1 LALFRSVASGAEEE
15 ARLASGELRF
25 SFRGPSLQPRFAFS
39 DRLVYEAVD
48 LEETAQHANPVRVG
62 DALRVVVVNHATGYM
77 GTAHTVLGSE
87 RGEVPELE
95 VSGGEAGRV
104 EVVLRPPNL
113 RVWAERTWTVSEGGT
128 AGEGRRNVL
137 GTEGSALVTDETLTV
152 YTEWL
157 DADGTALPMGLPG
170 FTGRLARVIGEV
182 DEDNPAMGR
191 LLPVGDGSGADEDED
206 EHVGMFEIRPGRQT
220 QVLQLPREDAARRS
234 HFYVHVSGTSL
245 QEGARGGTGREP
257 GPSFAV
263 NVVCFH
269 GRGSGSGS
277 MRCGLRAVSGVGE
290 EGETPWMGERPM
302 RLVPVLTPK
311 HNAVLTLARRQA
323 ALALGQEDP
332 GPVIE
337 WVYRP
342 EAHFTLLE
350 LESLQVG
357 RRTAGGL
364 DVPMLGDDAAEGDAT
379 FRGDDQWLWGDFG
392 WEGPEEEEDLGRFS
406 GDRALGMYIGDTEGA
421 TDADGRWIFLPEQLG
436 SLDADDYATLRV
448 AQRGDEGNT
457 LWEFAFEVERLEL
470 VRRYHRPVF
479 DGGHPQPHLDVP
491 VDDYRILEVV
501 LHEDAR
507 VAARI
512 VGEVVNAQGAV
523 QQVDRSLLRAP
534 GNPSLSQEETT
545 LPPGTWRIPLTYGEV
560 EAALEELGAG
570 PEFTVEIHRLPAEAS
585 SEPLV
590 VLARLDGV
598 LVEQRTGLPAGQAQV
613 QGVRLHDGA
622 YQTQRTDFVMPSRG
636 VPVIIGRTYDNTRNV
651 EGSLGPGWE
660 PTFEHFA
667 RPLVQVESAGESGGA
682 PDFTVH
688 PVPSWVARAQG
699 GFTPAAEL
707 SPSADPVLSL
717 LVMDT
722 TFVWHDGAWHPER
735 GRHDRLEVVGGAGQ
749 PADAMVEAVDLPC
762 GDEGCLRMTTP
773 EGERFWF
780 RMPRTMVLDAV
791 QADGVFALRDVQ
803 PQAEPLLLT
812 ADRHGNATRYRTFVG
827 RAEDSPDG
835 ECVSSRVPNRLC
847 RIEFDLRPTD
857 EQPTM
862 AAGRTCR
869 FGYARVEGLETPN
882 PHRLVS
888 VTCGAAEAWEGPP
901 AEDVVITYAYDSAAG
916 HLAQASRDSQVET
929 YDYSPA
935 VQSPSVR
942 VPHNLREVV
951 GPAQERLA
959 LTYDAVGALIEFSE
973 EDVDAGLRP
982 EQVVTGITRGD
993 DVPGGTSAHGCPG
1006 ASTPEQT
1013 WALVYAGLNRT
1024 VTDPLGQQTQ
1034 WALNPIGNPRQV
1046 DGPGGEV
1053 IREWTLD
1060 DWSALESTVDNVLG
1074 AVELRHAT
1082 FETPRRTENAYL
1094 PDRRGFLGAQKD
1106 ALGG

>member
-1 LALFRSVASGAEEE
+1 MFRSVASGAEEE
-15 ARLASGELRF
+15 ARLAAWESGLAGLPSDASSLLLEADGTTVLVAVPGTIGRQVGWFVPAGHASGQCEVDYARLLPTGHVAALASRFTFCDPHQMAWLTSPVPAQVTGDTGSGRVEVATNADGTYTVQLRSWMGSPYMVHAAVRWAHLNRYAGRGTVQLSGVTGTLGPGSRGPVNFAVDLRVLSWPFRLSNELLLSDGLGNACTVRMGAPSASASGGVRVVTTAEGLQTHWPEGHTVYGTGMAVQCAGAGCTALGGSAACGGDHEGLLEQVEAQDLFNTSVYVFRESDGRLIGQRWGLDAGDLACDPALHAFAEGWLSCRAPSSAGGASGELRF

-170 FTGRLARVIGEV
+170 FTGRLARVIGEA

-263 NVVCFH
+263 NEVCFH

-277 MRCGLRAVSGVGE
+277 MRCVLRAASGVGE
-290 EGETPWMGERPM
+290 EGETPWMGARPM

-491 VDDYRILEVV
+491 VDDYRILEIA
-501 LHEDAR
+501 LAADAR
-507 VAARI
+507 I
-512 VGEVVNAQGAV
+512 SAV
-523 QQVDRSLLRAP
+523 IFDPEQDPEQQSVSLLRDP
-534 GNPSLSQEETT
+534 DNPVVT
-545 LPPGTWRIPLTYGEV
+545 LDVVELPAVQWLIPWTYGEG
-560 EAALEELGAG
+560 EEALEERDAG
-570 PEFTVEIHRLPAEAS
+570 PESTVEIH
-585 SEPLV
+585 
-590 VLARLDGV
+590 
-598 LVEQRTGLPAGQAQV
+598 
-613 QGVRLHDGA
+613 
-622 YQTQRTDFVMPSRG
+622 
-636 VPVIIGRTYDNTRNV
+636 
-651 EGSLGPGWE
+651 
-660 PTFEHFA
+660 
-667 RPLVQVESAGESGGA
+667 
-682 PDFTVH
+682 
-688 PVPSWVARAQG
+688 
-699 GFTPAAEL
+699 
-707 SPSADPVLSL
+707 
-717 LVMDT
+717 
-722 TFVWHDGAWHPER
+722 
-735 GRHDRLEVVGGAGQ
+735 
-749 PADAMVEAVDLPC
+749 
-762 GDEGCLRMTTP
+762 
-773 EGERFWF
+773 
-780 RMPRTMVLDAV
+780 
-791 QADGVFALRDVQ
+791 
-803 PQAEPLLLT
+803 
-812 ADRHGNATRYRTFVG
+812 
-827 RAEDSPDG
+827 
-835 ECVSSRVPNRLC
+835 
-847 RIEFDLRPTD
+847 
-857 EQPTM
+857 
-862 AAGRTCR
+862 
-869 FGYARVEGLETPN
+869 
-882 PHRLVS
+882 
-888 VTCGAAEAWEGPP
+888 
-901 AEDVVITYAYDSAAG
+901 
-916 HLAQASRDSQVET
+916 
-929 YDYSPA
+929 
-935 VQSPSVR
+935 
-942 VPHNLREVV
+942 
-951 GPAQERLA
+951 
-959 LTYDAVGALIEFSE
+959 
-973 EDVDAGLRP
+973 
-982 EQVVTGITRGD
+982 
-993 DVPGGTSAHGCPG
+993 
-1006 ASTPEQT
+1006 
-1013 WALVYAGLNRT
+1013 
-1024 VTDPLGQQTQ
+1024 
-1034 WALNPIGNPRQV
+1034 
-1046 DGPGGEV
+1046 
-1053 IREWTLD
+1053 
-1060 DWSALESTVDNVLG
+1060 
-1074 AVELRHAT
+1074 
-1082 FETPRRTENAYL
+1082 
-1094 PDRRGFLGAQKD
+1094 
-1106 ALGG
+1106 